1 MSTAAKKVKSIVKP
15 KAQKKGV
22 ATQSF
27 PNNAPALF
35 AKRPKVP
42 EADNV
47 GRKFLPTAHAPKQAA
62 RARRAAAVVK
72 RLSGKS
78 I

>member
-1 MSTAAKKVKSIVKP
+1 MSTASKKVKSIVKP
-15 KAQKKGV
+15 KTQKKGV

-47 GRKFLPTAHAPKQAA
+47 GRKFLPSATA
-62 RARRAAAVVK
+62 K
-72 RLSGKS
+72 RLRGKS